1 MRYVNWVEVAPA
13 PVIFP
18 QKASNAPNLE
28 TIAEEG
34 LEKMDAAGNKI
45 SHRPTGAEA
54 PRRDTAGQQQ
64 QTRPTKGFQE
74 RK

>member
-1 MRYVNWVEVAPA
+1 MRKQMRYENWVEVAPA

-34 LEKMDAAGNKI
+34 LEKMDAAGHKVC
-45 SHRPTGAEA
+45 PAMPFETEY
-54 PRRDTAGQQQ
+54 
-64 QTRPTKGFQE
+64 
-74 RK
+74 

>member
-1 MRYVNWVEVAPA
+1 MNKQMRYENWMEVAPA

-34 LEKMDAAGNKI
+34 LEKMDAAHNKV
-45 SHRPTGAEA
+45 RA
-54 PRRDTAGQQQ
+54 
-64 QTRPTKGFQE
+64 
-74 RK
+74 